1 MRPNMEKP
9 KRIKLP
15 SPQERL
21 ELILLGLARKVPV
34 KELCRQA
41 GVSRELFYRWLR
53 AVREAGL
60 RALEA
65 KASGPK
71 AVAPEKAEG
80 WARNLNTQVGRL
92 EQEVRGL
99 RKERDHWKLLAETA
113 KRIVLRNAWGQ
124 VPEPTSK
131 KNGMRSPKRES
142 FTAASG
148 SRLGNR
154 EPQPRPLPGA
164 GALPEA
170 RTGDGSTDASAGS
183 GGGS

>member
-1 MRPNMEKP
+1 MEEP
-9 KRIKLP
+9 KTTKLP

-53 AVREAGL
+53 QVREAGL

-65 KASGPK
+65 KAPGPK

-80 WARNLNTQVGRL
+80 LARQLNKRVEHL
-92 EQEVRGL
+92 EKEVRGL
-99 RKERDHWKLLAETA
+99 RKDRDHWRLLAETA
-113 KRIVLRNAWGQ
+113 KRIVLRNAWGT
-124 VPEPTSK
+124 VAEPLSK
-131 KNGMRSPKRES
+131 KNAMRGRKPES
-142 FTAASG
+142 STGASG
-148 SRLGNR
+148 SRPGNT

-164 GALPEA
+164 GAFPEP
-170 RTGDGSTDASAGS
+170 RTGGGSSDASARPD
-183 GGGS
+183 GGS